1 MRTAADSPVTNRTFV
16 ALGIEHLEA
25 AVRYGQ
31 LGKRAFFADKSPIV
45 FVAVESELRKAYESL
60 NKLGPTA
67 RRAHPTLPF
76 DRMAEIRRVLTHDYA
91 GVDRE
96 DVQKMVTQEAPSL
109 LRQLSKLKLPKEGA
123 TAPTTP

>member
-1 MRTAADSPVTNRTFV
+1 VRTAADSPVTNRTFV

-25 AVRYGQ
+25 AVRFGQ
-31 LGKRAFFADKSPIV
+31 LGKRAFFADQSPIV

-60 NKLGPTA
+60 NKLGRSV
-67 RRAHPTLPF
+67 RRANPGRPF
-76 DRMAEIRRVLTHDYA
+76 DRIAEIRRVLTHDYA

-96 DVQKMVTQEAPSL
+96 DVWKIVTQVAPSL
-109 LRQLSKLKLPKEGA
+109 LRQLAKTKLPKEGA